1 MTTTASERY
10 YEFQPPT
17 NMKAIRSSIMQ
28 RIKQRNEKSNASSIA
43 SSPSPL
49 TPPPTSHKEEFDT
62 KKSPFLLHL
71 DNGLPSPPIETC
83 LYEEE
88 EETKLPTEVVV
99 NALRELNE
107 ELDNNTKPAAVV
119 TLASSEEL
127 RERIRL
133 LKEEKHRLFQVM
145 KDLLSKP
152 ASSPSIPATTTQT
165 TATTATATT
174 EAVSMVTPQKERARS
189 SSRELKT
196 RPVIRS
202 RSISHNEYKPPS
214 SRPISRY
221 SNSNASSRFYNN
233 TSPSYYPYSNNRGSY
248 PSSPTN
254 TTSSSSNL
262 LNMSRR
268 VININNNNNN
278 SSYVSS
284 RPQQLAVR
292 PSSSTSFRLPS
303 SSSIRPDRY

>member
-1 MTTTASERY
+1 MTSERY

-28 RIKQRNEKSNASSIA
+28 RIKQRTEKSNASSVA

-49 TPPPTSHKEEFDT
+49 TPPPTSNREEFDN
-62 KKSPFLLHL
+62 KKSTFLLHL

-88 EETKLPTEVVV
+88 ESTLPTEVVV
-99 NALRELNE
+99 NALLELNE

-119 TLASSEEL
+119 TLATSEEL
-127 RERIRL
+127 RERIKL

-152 ASSPSIPATTTQT
+152 ASSTSMETTTAATTT
-165 TATTATATT
+165 TATTT
-174 EAVSMVTPQKERARS
+174 EVVPMVTPVKERARS

-221 SNSNASSRFYNN
+221 SNSNATSRFYNN
-233 TSPSYYPYSNNRGSY
+233 TNTSYYPYSNNRSSY
-248 PSSPTN
+248 PSSPTS
-254 TTSSSSNL
+254 TTSSSL

-303 SSSIRPDRY
+303 SIRPDRY